1 MVEKADIGCTAG
13 SGKDYAGVFTDAG
26 LALKTNKNLQTT
38 DRTSEAGEGRRLHP
52 QMLRAGGGQG
62 LGSGGPGFKSCL
74 CHLLASH
81 CFLSLGFLLCQMGAT
96 TPLPHGY

>member
-38 DRTSEAGEGRRLHP
+38 DRTSEAGEGREEGRVW
-52 QMLRAGGGQG
+52 GQG
-62 LGSGGPGFKSCL
+62 ALGSSP
-74 CHLLASH
+74 AS
-81 CFLSLGFLLCQMGAT
+81 AT
-96 TPLPHGY
+96 S